1 MIAPAFPPHHWLDD
15 CTDRDQAE
23 LLAAGVSGMAD
34 SLQCSRLEGLHF
46 VSLTLPDHLARIAA
60 RADTGGTV
68 IALGTIGQP
77 TQRTDALAAGACE
90 FLVVGPLDRAQL
102 AARLRLL
109 ATGEALPAGLV
120 LHASQ
125 GVLALNGRE
134 HELSDMECGLL
145 DALMEAKGG
154 FVLHDEL
161 LKTVWQGRSSDR
173 QHLRVAINRLRR
185 RIEPEPDLPRY
196 LLSEPGI
203 GYRIGCPD

>member
-1 MIAPAFPPHHWLDD
+1 M
-15 CTDRDQAE
+15 
-23 LLAAGVSGMAD
+23 
-34 SLQCSRLEGLHF
+34 
-46 VSLTLPDHLARIAA
+46 
-60 RADTGGTV
+60 V

-77 TQRTDALAAGACE
+77 TQRADALAVGARE
-90 FLVVGPLDRAQL
+90 FLVVGPLERAQL

-109 ATGEALPAGLV
+109 ATGEALPAGLR
-120 LHASQ
+120 LDAPRR
-125 GVLALNGRE
+125 VLALDGRE
-134 HELSDMECGLL
+134 HELSELECALL
-145 DALMEAKGG
+145 AALIKAKGG